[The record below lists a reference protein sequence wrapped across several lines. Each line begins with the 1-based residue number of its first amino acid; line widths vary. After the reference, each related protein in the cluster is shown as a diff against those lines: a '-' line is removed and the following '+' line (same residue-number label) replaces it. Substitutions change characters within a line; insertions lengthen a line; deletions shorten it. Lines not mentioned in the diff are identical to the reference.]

1 MNAYG
6 SEGGAMNDELN
17 MTAVSRYMFDTATSG
32 RLSLREA
39 ITELRENAS
48 IRSARDILIRFS
60 GVGAVSDEELGAH
73 VLKAMTEADPD
84 SNRDSVRRKISN
96 WIKFNG
102 EIGKDSALKL
112 AFALRLSCDKADEL
126 LKLTCSEGFH
136 WRDPEDI
143 VYAYSLLN
151 GLSYTEARKL
161 RERLN
166 GMGLLTPDPSPLAG
180 GNVILTHQI
189 RERARAL
196 SGEDELIGFLKAE
209 RDNLGYLHNTAYSI
223 FIKYLDILQNPTVD
237 SYYYEGLSSESEGG
251 GSEEWNALCNPAAY
265 SIREILTEYLHATH
279 IPKDTRRKSAR
290 DALDAPVLSAIQ
302 KSIRAHW
309 PDETALS
316 KMKSRA
322 ADVSRKA
329 LILLFIAADGFE
341 DNEYSYLEEERTDE
355 EEFEDTYIRLNG
367 MLTGC
372 GFAPLDARSP
382 FDWMMIFCL
391 CSGARELVDSRIEQ
405 FLKEI
410 FDGEAD
416 G

>member
-1 MNAYG
+1 
-6 SEGGAMNDELN
+6 MNDELN
-17 MTAVSRYMFDTATSG
+17 MTTVSRYMYDTATSG
-32 RLSLREA
+32 KLSLREA
-39 ITELRENAS
+39 IEVLGKNAK
-48 IRSARDILIRFS
+48 IRSARDILVRFS
-60 GVGAVSDEELGAH
+60 GVGADSDEELGAY

-84 SNRDSVRRKISN
+84 ANRDSVRRKISN
-96 WIKFNG
+96 WIRSNG
-102 EIGKDSALKL
+102 EIGKDSAIKL
-112 AFALRLSCDKADEL
+112 AFALKLSYGEADEL

-136 WRDPEDI
+136 WRDPDDI

-151 GLSYTEARKL
+151 AFSYVEAREL
-161 RERLN
+161 RARLD
-166 GMGLLTPDPSPLAG
+166 GMGLLTPNLSPLAG
-180 GNVILTHQI
+180 GNVMLTYLI
-189 RERARAL
+189 RERATAL
-196 SGEDELIGFLKAE
+196 KGEDELIGFLEAE

-223 FIKYLDILQNPTVD
+223 FIKYLDILQNPAVD
-237 SYYYEGLSSESEGG
+237 SYYCEGLSSESDGR

-265 SIREILTEYLHATH
+265 SIREILTEYLHIAH
-279 IPKDTRRKSAR
+279 IPKDVRRRGENNTLAS
-290 DALDAPVLSAIQ
+290 PVLSAIQ

-316 KMKSRA
+316 KMKSRT

-341 DNEYSYLEEERTDE
+341 DNEYSYLEQERTDE
-355 EEFEDTYIRLNG
+355 EEFEDTYLRLNG

-391 CSGARELVDSRIEQ
+391 CSGSKELVDSRIEK

-410 FDGEAD
+410 FDSD
-416 G
+416 T